1 MRREVLRKQNG
12 RSFVHSNYPTT
23 VGEGY
28 KLHGVYS
35 NVSFDFGALVQIDF
49 RRCLRRRW
57 LEIRYFSASYEEFQ
71 CSLLADAYFSL
82 VHQDNFQEYIES
94 FNLLQIPALIGS
106 IPSYSAEKI
115 SV

>member
-35 NVSFDFGALVQIDF
+35 NVSLDFGALVQIDF
-49 RRCLRRRW
+49 RRCLRGDAGWKFVIFLPPMLTPRC
-57 LEIRYFSASYEEFQ
+57 LFLSLSYIKIILK
-71 CSLLADAYFSL
+71 S
-82 VHQDNFQEYIES
+82 IES

-106 IPSYSAEKI
+106 IPNYTAEKI